1 MSVLGE
7 RVSVEME
14 VPFYDVDPLQ
24 IVWHGHYYKYVE
36 IARTKLMRSK
46 GIDGSEVIK
55 SGYLLVV
62 IESKCRHSFPLYYGD
77 LFRVDAWFKDIDYRI
92 NVGFEIIN
100 KTHNRRAARGH
111 TILAALN
118 SSGNLVIGTPDALL
132 ERIRS

>member
-1 MSVLGE
+1 MSVPEE

-14 VPFYDVDPLQ
+14 VPFYDVDSLQ
-24 IVWHGHYYKYVE
+24 IVWHGNYYKYVE
-36 IARTKLMRSK
+36 VARTKLMRMK
-46 GIDGSEVIK
+46 GLDGSELIT

-92 NVGFEIIN
+92 NVGFEIFN
-100 KTHNRRAARGH
+100 KTHNRRSARGH

-118 SSGNLVIGTPDALL
+118 SSGNLLIGTPNVLL
-132 ERIRS
+132 ERLRR